1 MNNLKFSVIV
11 PTYNRAS
18 TIKRCLDSVVQ
29 QSYANW
35 EAIVVDNFSEDNTEE
50 IVRSYN
56 DSRIKYFK
64 NHNYG
69 IIAVSRNYAI
79 DRATG
84 DWICFLD
91 SDDSWTANKLEQ
103 LLLYTSDYDL
113 IYHGYQTNIPCRSL
127 LNKRNK
133 IYFYSI
139 KEPNVAY
146 VLKRGD
152 PISPSCSAIS
162 KAFLADIRFDESQAL
177 FAIEDYD
184 FFLQIILR
192 APRIKHLKKCLAYYD
207 ETTGISHDKLKQLNR
222 NKIIIEKYQPFLTKQ
237 QFRDVLKYYFYLR
250 GLMFLPIDKKK
261 ARNAF
266 RIAVTTPAWFIKKRA
281 IIGYMYTYLQKR

>member
-1 MNNLKFSVIV
+1 MNNLKFSIVI
-11 PTYNRAS
+11 PTYNRAG

-29 QSYANW
+29 QTYSNW

-50 IVRSYN
+50 IVKSYN
-56 DSRIKYFK
+56 DSRILYYK

-79 DRATG
+79 DRASG

-91 SDDSWTANKLEQ
+91 SDDSWAADKLAQ
-103 LLLYTSDYDL
+103 LLLYVNDYDL
-113 IYHGYQTNIPCRSL
+113 IYHGYQTNIPCRSIL
-127 LNKRNK
+127 HKRDK
-133 IYFYSI
+133 IYFYSV

-152 PISPSCSAIS
+152 PISTSCSAVS
-162 KAFLADIRFDESQAL
+162 RAFLADTRFDESKDL

-184 FFLQIILR
+184 FYLQLLLR
-192 APRIKHLKKCLAYYD
+192 SPRIKHLKKCLAYYD
-207 ETTGISHDKLKQLNR
+207 ETTGISHEKLRQLNR
-222 NKIIIEKYQPFLTKQ
+222 NREIIKKYQPYLTEE

-250 GLMFLPIDKKK
+250 GLSCLQVDKHK
-261 ARNAF
+261 ARKAF
-266 RIAVTTPAWFIKKRA
+266 RVAMTTPAWFIKKRA
-281 IIGYMYTYLQKR
+281 IVGYLFTFFK

>member
-1 MNNLKFSVIV
+1 MNSLKFSVII
-11 PTYNRAS
+11 PTYNRAN

-29 QSYANW
+29 QSYGNW
-35 EAIVVDNFSEDNTEE
+35 EAIVVDNFSEDKTEE

-56 DSRIKYFK
+56 DARIKYYK

-91 SDDSWTANKLEQ
+91 SDDSWSANKLEQ
-103 LLLYTSDYDL
+103 LLLYTNDYDL
-113 IYHGYQTNIPCRSL
+113 IYHGYQTNIPCRSFFH
-127 LNKRNK
+127 KRDK

-152 PISPSCSAIS
+152 PISTSCSAVS
-162 KAFLADIRFDESQAL
+162 KAFLSDIRFDESQGL

-184 FFLQIILR
+184 FYLQIISR

-207 ETTGISHDKLKQLNR
+207 ETTGISHDKLTQLNR
-222 NKIIIEKYQPFLTKQ
+222 NRAIFKKYQPYLTKEE
-237 QFRDVLKYYFYLR
+237 FRDVLKYYFYLR
-250 GLMFLPIDKKK
+250 GLRYLQINKRA
-261 ARNAF
+261 ARDAF
-266 RIAVTTPAWFIKKRA
+266 RVAMTTPAWFIKKRA
-281 IIGYMYTYLQKR
+281 IVGYLSTFFR

>member
-1 MNNLKFSVIV
+1 MNNLKFSIVI
-11 PTYNRAS
+11 PTYNRAG

-29 QSYANW
+29 QTYSNW

-50 IVRSYN
+50 IVKSYN
-56 DSRIKYFK
+56 DSRILYYK

-79 DRATG
+79 DRASG

-91 SDDSWTANKLEQ
+91 SDDSWATDKLEQ
-103 LLLYTSDYDL
+103 LLLYVNDYDL
-113 IYHGYQTNIPCRSL
+113 IYHGYQTNIPCRSIL
-127 LNKRNK
+127 HKRDK
-133 IYFYSI
+133 IYFYTV

-152 PISPSCSAIS
+152 PISTSCSAVS
-162 KAFLADIRFDESQAL
+162 RAFLDDTRFDESKDL

-184 FFLQIILR
+184 FYLQLLLR

-207 ETTGISHDKLKQLNR
+207 ETTGISHEKLTQLNR
-222 NKIIIEKYQPFLTKQ
+222 NRAIIKKYQPYLTEE
-237 QFRDVLKYYFYLR
+237 QFRDVLKYYFYLK
-250 GLMFLPIDKKK
+250 GLSYLQVDKRK
-261 ARNAF
+261 ARRAF
-266 RIAVTTPAWFIKKRA
+266 RVALTTPAWFIKKRA
-281 IIGYMYTYLQKR
+281 IVGYLFTFFK